1 MAAHG
6 MLTAGDGVVV
16 AVSGGVD
23 SMVLLHVL
31 AALRTPLALRLHA
44 AHLDHGLRGPEA
56 TRDAE
61 AVAAWASRLEVAL
74 TCERAGP
81 LDRRGGSLQRAA
93 RAARYAF
100 LERVAD
106 RWGAQRIAVGHS
118 QDDVAETVLLNL
130 LRGAGLRGLAGIPP
144 VRGRVIRPL
153 FDVPR
158 EAILAYA
165 RAQGVPWVEDPSNRT
180 PAWETA
186 ELDKI
191 AGAVAEA
198 CGHLTE
204 AQLGT
209 GYGRVYI
216 GYNRRRLNPDGT
228 VTMFWRNQTHVP
240 TAPVDPT
247 VSVLRVDASDGNP
260 LAVLVN
266 YSCHPVVFGP
276 DNLQFSADFPG
287 VMTKTV
293 EQAFGPADLKD
304 KGPRYATPPLCFFL
318 QGAPGDINV
327 YDATTP
333 LKEDAVGKRD
343 WSGRHLG
350 EEAARVAKTIKT
362 EAAAEPSLEFVEDS
376 LPFHLRWN
384 LEKLQQGLVTAFG
397 ADFLKTFAPRIRA
410 DWDLPVATLLINK
423 RLAVM
428 TMPGEPFV
436 DFQINWRDR
445 CPLPDAFFLGY
456 ANGYYGYFPTMR
468 AATEG
473 GYGAAGATTWI
484 EVGAGE
490 RMVDH
495 ALVRVYELLGRLTDT
510 PEDLKGSGR

>member
-1 MAAHG
+1 MVRALRATVI
-6 MLTAGDGVVV
+6 LI
-16 AVSGGVD
+16 
-23 SMVLLHVL
+23 VLLLSTVL
-31 AALRTPLALRLHA
+31 ALQGAVMKAGVAKVDITPPAGVQMWGYFDRLTGAQGTLDPLYARVLVLEVGEKRLALADLDYGRTFGPAAIERLRA
-44 AHLDHGLRGPEA
+44 SARQSCGISYVLVQA
-56 TRDAE
+56 TH
-61 AVAAWASRLEVAL
+61 
-74 TCERAGP
+74 THAGP
-81 LDRRGGSLQRAA
+81 VIMDEYPS
-93 RAARYAF
+93 
-100 LERVAD
+100 
-106 RWGAQRIAVGHS
+106 GA
-118 QDDVAETVLLNL
+118 
-130 LRGAGLRGLAGIPP
+130 
-144 VRGRVIRPL
+144 
-153 FDVPR
+153 
-158 EAILAYA
+158 
-165 RAQGVPWVEDPSNRT
+165 
-180 PAWETA
+180 PAWESA
-186 ELDKI
+186 AIEKI
-191 AGAVAEA
+191 GKAIEDAHSHAVEA
-198 CGHLTE
+198 R
-204 AQLGT
+204 LGV
-209 GYGRVYI
+209 GYGETYI

-247 VSVLRVDASDGNP
+247 VSVLRIDTSDGNP

-266 YSCHPVVFGP
+266 YACHPVVFGP

-293 EQAFGPADLKD
+293 EQAFGS
-304 KGPRYATPPLCFFL
+304 RPPLCFFL

-350 EEAARVAKTIKT
+350 EEVARVAKTIKT
-362 EAAAEPSLEFVEDS
+362 EAATEPSLEFVEDS

-384 LEKLQQGLVTAFG
+384 LEKFQQGLVTAFG

-410 DWDLPVATLLINK
+410 DWQLPVATLLINK

-445 CPLPDAFFLGY
+445 CPVPDAFFLGY
-456 ANGYYGYFPTMR
+456 ANGYYGYFPTLR

-490 RMVDH
+490 RMLDH
-495 ALVRVYELLGRLTDT
+495 ALVRIYEMLGRLTDT
-510 PEDLKGSGR
+510 AEDLKGSRQ